1 MPPRSPDPTPP
12 DAATPAALGS
22 TAPRSSARAEYVR
35 QKRDFTARRGAEV
48 IAPGVAVPRITYA
61 DALALVAW
69 WSRAVP
75 SLAACLELG
84 DCDPEVAEWARCSL
98 AVRALAT
105 GPVTV
110 GQGGALYPSPYRL
123 WHCIKRIAMA
133 LDAHAVGVRNASA
146 AELAALASTVA
157 RAASD
162 VRTGA
167 DNASAAIGTVSDA
180 LATGAAKVSGAAG
193 RGAGEGAIKGALS
206 AAAVPAAI
214 AGVALVGG
222 LVRWRATRTPRG
234 ESRND
239 NRAPAA
245 AARKKR
251 KKAGGR
257 S

>member
-1 MPPRSPDPTPP
+1 MPPRSPVPTPP

-22 TAPRSSARAEYVR
+22 AAPRSSARAVYLD
-35 QKRDFTARRGAEV
+35 QKRDFITRRGVER
-48 IAPGVAVPRITYA
+48 IAPGVAVPRLTYA

-84 DCDPEVAEWARCSL
+84 DCDPEVAEWARCAL
-98 AVRALAT
+98 AVRALAS
-105 GPVTV
+105 GPVAA
-110 GQGGALYPSPYRL
+110 GQGAALYPSPYRL
-123 WHCIKRIAMA
+123 WHGIKRIAQA
-133 LDAHAVGVRNASA
+133 LDAHAVAVRNAGA

-167 DNASAAIGTVSDA
+167 GDASHAIGQVSDA

-193 RGAGEGAIKGALS
+193 RGAGEGAIEGALS

-222 LVRWRATRTPRG
+222 LVLWRASRDG
-234 ESRND
+234 SRND
-239 NRAPAA
+239 NAAPAKP
-245 AARKKR
+245 RKAKR
-251 KKAGGR
+251 TKKKAGGR

>member
-1 MPPRSPDPTPP
+1 MSPRSPVPTPP

-22 TAPRSSARAEYVR
+22 AAPHSSARAAYLD
-35 QKRDFTARRGAEV
+35 QKRDFIARRGAER
-48 IAPGVAVPRITYA
+48 IAPGVAVPRLSYA

-84 DCDPEVAEWARCSL
+84 DCDPEVAEWARCAL
-98 AVRALAT
+98 AVRAIAS
-105 GPVTV
+105 GPVAA
-110 GQGGALYPSPYRL
+110 GQGAALYPSPFRV

-133 LDAHAVGVRNASA
+133 LDAHAVAVRNAGA

-167 DNASAAIGTVSDA
+167 GDASHAIGQVSDA

-222 LVRWRATRTPRG
+222 LALWRASRG
-234 ESRND
+234 GAASRND
-239 NRAPAA
+239 NAAPA
-245 AARKKR
+245 KSKTKR
-251 KKAGGR
+251 TKKKAGGR